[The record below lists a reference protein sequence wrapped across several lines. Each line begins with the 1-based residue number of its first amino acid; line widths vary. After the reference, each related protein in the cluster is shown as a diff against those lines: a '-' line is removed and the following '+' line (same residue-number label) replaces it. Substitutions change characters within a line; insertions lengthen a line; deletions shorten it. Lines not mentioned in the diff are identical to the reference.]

1 MGVIYLDHLAATP
14 LHPRVKE
21 AMINYIETVFGNPS
35 SDNQVGIP
43 AAEALEQ
50 ARGQVAALINAEPK
64 EVVFNS
70 GGTESVN
77 HAIKGV
83 AIGLREKGR
92 HIITSNIEHKS
103 VLNSLRTL
111 RLLDYRVTSLDVDKY
126 GLVDPAEVEKAIT
139 PETILISIMLANNE
153 IGTIEPIADIAK
165 IAKKHKVVMHTDAVA
180 ATGII
185 PVDVQELGVNL
196 LSLAANQ
203 FYGPPGVGALYIRKG
218 TPIWPLID
226 GGLQENKRRAGTENL
241 IGIVGMGVAAE
252 AARLEMPERLP
263 RIQGSQR
270 SPGQGP
276 DRAHPRDQDQRPP
289 QPVPAASL
297 LGVGGIHRRREPGDD
312 AGRGRH
318 HRGHPVRLRLR
329 VAPGFPRPHR
339 HRPGPR
345 PGPGHPGLHPGHRQH
360 RGGHRQGDRGD
371 AGHRPDPAGDV
382 APLQERA
389 HRLRVISQVQV
400 V

>member
-1 MGVIYLDHLAATP
+1 MG
-14 LHPRVKE
+14 
-21 AMINYIETVFGNPS
+21 
-35 SDNQVGIP
+35 QP

-50 ARGQVAALINAEPK
+50 ARAQVAALINADPK

-77 HAIKGV
+77 HAIKGI

-165 IAKKHKVVMHTDAVA
+165 IAKQHKVMMHTDAVA

-203 FYGPPGVGALYIRKG
+203 FYGPSGVGALYVRKG

-226 GGLQENKRRAGTENL
+226 GGLQENKRRAGAENL
-241 IGIVGMGVAAE
+241 IGIVGLGMAAE
-252 AARLEMPERLP
+252 LAATEMPERLP
-263 RIQGSQR
+263 RIKGLK
-270 SPGQGP
+270 
-276 DRAHPRDQDQRPP
+276 DRLAKALTERIPEIKINGAPH
-289 QPVPAASL
+289 PVPAASL
-297 LGVGGIHRRREPGDD
+297 LRVGGIRRRREPGHD
-312 AGRGRH
+312 AGRGGH

-329 VAPGFPRPHR
+329 VAPGLPRAHR

-360 RGGHRQGDRGD
+360 RGGYR
-371 AGHRPDPAGDV
+371 
-382 APLQERA
+382 
-389 HRLRVISQVQV
+389 
-400 V
+400 